1 MSIKVAADTRSVGGE
16 EEEDDVADAEG
27 DEGEGDEGDEE
38 GLLENEEG
46 SNEENVSMQWFGGR
60 EERKFL
66 FQVNVSMHS
75 DRTTR

>member
-27 DEGEGDEGDEE
+27 DEE

-46 SNEENVSMQWFGGR
+46 SNEEDVSMQWFGGR